1 MGRKCLRTWH
11 PRRLAA
17 RRRGRAPSPAAL
29 RQGRGA
35 VSDVAR
41 LRWAQVVH
49 VEIAA
54 VQDADGQGEQAAV
67 GLKFSTADV

>member
-17 RRRGRAPSPAAL
+17 RRRGRAPPPAL
-29 RQGRGA
+29 RQGSGA
-35 VSDVAR
+35 VRDVAR
-41 LRWAQVVH
+41 LGGAQVVH

-67 GLKFSTADV
+67 GLKFSLADV